1 MSEKKIIEI
10 KRIQEE
16 INKIFGKWRKEL
28 WKRIQLKLK
37 KELDSK
43 VSDGEVGP

>member
-1 MSEKKIIEI
+1 MDATEKKLIEI

-16 INKIFGKWRKEL
+16 IDKIFEKWRKEL
-28 WKRIQLKLK
+28 WKRIQLKFK

-43 VSDGEVGP
+43 VSGS